1 MRKMPIGAAV
11 VRWGVA
17 MSMAVAMAPAQKTDI
32 QNVIRFQVKPDRV
45 GEFESAMK
53 EMQAVMQKAK
63 YERGSTMWQSGAG
76 PMEYLLVYYN
86 NSYADV
92 FSNTPSPSLK
102 EVQPSLTALRLR
114 VLACTNAMERRVSE
128 VVSDVS
134 MPRGTPPP
142 YVRTIRSEVKAGKME
157 PYMAMLKELVL
168 PAMKK
173 AGMQT
178 FLVFRQRYGGS
189 SNEVVSA
196 TGVTNLAD
204 LDQSPSPVVKA
215 MGEAGYKQYLAK
227 RAELV
232 EHSETNI
239 FRFRKDLSYQPA
251 TSGQVTG
258 GQ

>member
-1 MRKMPIGAAV
+1 MT
-11 VRWGVA
+11 
-17 MSMAVAMAPAQKTDI
+17 MAVALAPAQKTDI

-53 EMQAVMQKAK
+53 ELQAVMQKAK
-63 YERGSTMWQSGAG
+63 YERGSTVWQSGAG

-86 NSYADV
+86 NSYADT
-92 FSNTPSPSLK
+92 FGSTTPASLK
-102 EVQPSLTALRLR
+102 DVQGSVTALRAR
-114 VLACTNAMERRVSE
+114 VLACTSGMERRVSE
-128 VVSDVS
+128 LVSDVS
-134 MPRGTPPP
+134 LPRSTPPP
-142 YVRTIRSEVKAGKME
+142 FVRTIRSEVKAGKME
-157 PYMAMLKELVL
+157 QYMAMLKEMVL

-173 AGMQT
+173 AGVPT
-178 FLVFRQRYGGS
+178 FIVFRQRYGGS

-196 TGVTNLAD
+196 TGVSNLAD

-232 EHSETNI
+232 EHSETNV

-251 TSGQVTG
+251 TGGQVTG